1 MLGIIDY
8 GSGNIAALTNIF
20 RLHKIP
26 HFVSSKV
33 QELRDARRF
42 LLPGVGAFDPTMDT
56 LAKSGLVEFL
66 GDQVKGAKKPILGI
80 CVGMQLLAESS
91 DEGNAMGLGFIAGRV
106 RRIDI
111 RKLNRPP
118 HLPHMGWN
126 SVNIAKDA
134 QLFGGIDA
142 KRGFY
147 FLHSYYFDATNPGEV
162 TATTN
167 YGDEIPCAVQRE
179 NVFGAQFHPEKS
191 HSNGVQLLKNFA
203 GLT

>member
-1 MLGIIDY
+1 VLGIIDY

-26 HFVSSKV
+26 HFVSSKAS
-33 QELRDARRF
+33 ELHEAQRF
-42 LLPGVGAFDPTMDT
+42 LLPGVGAFDPTMET
-56 LAKSGLVEFL
+56 LTKSGLVEFL
-66 GDQVKGAKKPILGI
+66 QDQVIGAKKPILGI

-91 DEGNAMGLGFIAGRV
+91 DEGNAHGLGFIAGRV

-111 RKLNRPP
+111 RKLNQPP

-126 SVNIAKDA
+126 SIAISENAK
-134 QLFGGIDA
+134 LFAGVDA

-147 FLHSYYFDATNPGEV
+147 FLHSFYFDATNSDEV
-162 TATTN
+162 AATTT
-167 YGDEIPCAVQRE
+167 YGDEIPCAVQRG
-179 NVFGAQFHPEKS
+179 NIFGAQFHPEKS

-203 GLT
+203 GLN